1 MMNQQ
6 KQKGFSTLQVVAS
19 IAIAGVLTATAAN
32 IMVPMFLQT
41 ELNAAYEELYMI
53 TTAVREVKEY
63 EGNYANLANFAY
75 LTANGYI
82 QTANDRYTNGTNQNA
97 YGASITAA
105 RVNAAGLDATV
116 TYTTDEAAQ
125 CENLEKRAVSIA
137 GLTGTPACAT
147 AVLTVTVD

>member
-1 MMNQQ
+1 MYHQ

-63 EGNYANLANFAY
+63 EGDYDNLANFNY
-75 LTANGYI
+75 LTTNGYI

-97 YGASITAA
+97 YGASITA
-105 RVNAAGLDATV
+105 VLVVGGLDATV
-116 TYTTDEAAQ
+116 TYTTDEDEQ

-137 GLTGTPACAT
+137 GLTGTPACA
-147 AVLTVTVD
+147 ASVLTVTVD

>member
-1 MMNQQ
+1 MMYHQ

-63 EGNYANLANFAY
+63 EGDYDNLANFTY
-75 LTANGYI
+75 LTTNGYI
-82 QTANDRYTNGTNQNA
+82 QTANDRYTTGVNQNA
-97 YGASITAA
+97 YGASITA
-105 RVNAAGLDATV
+105 VLVTGGLDATV
-116 TYTTDEAAQ
+116 TYTTDETEQ

-137 GLTGTPACAT
+137 GLTGTPACA
-147 AVLTVTVD
+147 ASVLTVTVD

>member
-1 MMNQQ
+1 MNQQ

-41 ELNAAYEELYMI
+41 ELNAAYEELYMV

-63 EGNYANLANFAY
+63 EGNYANLANFTY

-82 QTANDRYTNGTNQNA
+82 QTANSRYTTGTNQNA
-97 YGASITAA
+97 YGASITA
-105 RVNAAGLDATV
+105 VLVTGGLDATV
-116 TYTTDEAAQ
+116 TYTTDTAAQ

-147 AVLTVTVD
+147 AVLTVVVD